1 MAHYFMD
8 LRSIN
13 YDPRRIVQIFKAHGV
28 TNKDFLLHVQYSC
41 GRFLYVRCDTEDPAD
56 YYCFVHVKY
65 DSLRGAERSLQ
76 EFRKDRTKTELY
88 YNEDL
93 NTSLIGEI

>member
-28 TNKDFLLHVQYSC
+28 TNKDFLLHVQH
-41 GRFLYVRCDTEDPAD
+41 GRFLYVRCNTEDHAD
-56 YYCFVHVKY
+56 YYCYTHVGY
-65 DSLRGAERSLQ
+65 DSLSGAAGSLQ

-93 NTSLIGEI
+93 NTSFIGEI